1 MADLIDAKDAQ
12 RLLGCDEA
20 TLKGHIDRG
29 VIHGEVSG
37 GKLRVSREDVVKLHD
52 AKGEQ
57 LKLDDEEDGTIV
69 LTGDSDNLTIDLGSV
84 ENAEP
89 LSFQTDHKSTG
100 KSKIDT
106 QTLSFGDELEVLS
119 FEDPKPTEKA
129 PKPSTTDTKP
139 TSQFTDQ
146 NTAVMTAVDDAIGTG
161 PVSYNTG
168 LDAAQTMVAGSNE
181 SSRRSVRSNRV
192 RIESAP
198 VNPLWIGV
206 MALNAAVLLL
216 LVAPFAVLSVW
227 PNEGRDA
234 AGNTLRGVDDGFW
247 SGMASMAA
255 GFSIEPN
262 KERFRT
268 THGDKEWT
276 DIKTVDSQ
284 ADWRIAKYRGAFPK
298 EGERLKTFI
307 IEKVSEDGKKA
318 TAAGKEYSII
328 EVKSGQAGAEIT
340 EEKVDLGYDAK

>member
-1 MADLIDAKDAQ
+1 MADLIDSKDAQ

-20 TLKGHIDRG
+20 TLKGHVDRG
-29 VIHGEVSG
+29 IIHGEMSG
-37 GKLRVSREDVVKLHD
+37 GKLRVSKEDVVKLHD
-52 AKGEQ
+52 AQGEH

-84 ENAEP
+84 DNAET
-89 LSFQTDHKSTG
+89 LSFKPDEKASGTG
-100 KSKIDT
+100 KHDT

-129 PKPSTTDTKP
+129 TKPSATDTKF
-139 TSQFTDQ
+139 TDQFTDSK
-146 NTAVMTAVDDAIGTG
+146 TEVMIAVDDAIGTG

-168 LDAAQTMVAGSNE
+168 LDAMATMAAGSSNE

-192 RIESAP
+192 RVESAP
-198 VNPLWIGV
+198 VSPLWLGV
-206 MALNAAVLLL
+206 MSLNAAVLLL
-216 LVAPFAVLSVW
+216 LVAPYAVLSVW

-234 AGNTLRGVDDGFW
+234 AGNILRGVDDGFW
-247 SGMASMAA
+247 SGIASTAA
-255 GFSIEPN
+255 GFSVEPS
-262 KERFRT
+262 KERFMA

-284 ADWRIAKYRGAFPK
+284 AEWRITKYRGDFKK

-318 TAAGKEYSII
+318 SATGREYSII
-328 EVKSGQAGAEIT
+328 EVKGGQAGAEIT
-340 EEKVDLGYDAK
+340 EEKVDLGSK